1 MSDMKKKMNKFKE
14 LYKDKYEALEEA
26 LDVISSKDSV
36 DLSDYE
42 KLTHEFNSLLRQT
55 VKLVKRSDSIQRK
68 LRETREVLREKNDR
82 ILSDLEKAAEYVR
95 SLLPEKIDKEK
106 ISTDW
111 KFEPS
116 FRLGGDAFGYNKIDE
131 ENLAVYLLDVTG
143 HGIGS
148 ALHSI
153 SALNVIKY
161 QNLQNIDFKKPEEV
175 LKGLNKGF
183 QMSEHGEKFFTLWYG
198 VFNRKSSVMK
208 YSSAGHPPAMLA
220 HDGNIKMLEN
230 DNFVIGGLP
239 EFDFVSSEIEI
250 PAGSNLFVY
259 SDGVY
264 EVNVSEN
271 EIWDIDNLKNYYK
284 DKIEK
289 NSFNLDDLYRY
300 VLDLEGAESLEDD
313 FSAMVINFK

>member
-1 MSDMKKKMNKFKE
+1 MSDMKKNLNKFQE
-14 LYKDKYEALEEA
+14 LYKDKYEALDEA
-26 LDVISSKDSV
+26 LDVISSKGSV
-36 DLSDYE
+36 NISDYE
-42 KLTHEFNSLLRQT
+42 KLTGEFNSLLRQT
-55 VKLVKRSDSIQRK
+55 VKLVKRSDNIQKK

-95 SLLPEKIDKEK
+95 SLLPEKTDNEL

-111 KFEPS
+111 KFVPS

-131 ENLAVYLLDVTG
+131 DNIAFYLLDVTG

-148 ALHSI
+148 ALHSV
-153 SALNVIKY
+153 SALNVLKY

-198 VFNRKSSVMK
+198 VFNSKNSVMR

-220 HDGNIKMLEN
+220 HNGSVKMLEN

-239 EFDFVSSEIEI
+239 EFDFVSSEVKI
-250 PAGSNLFVY
+250 PVGSNLFVY

-264 EVNVSEN
+264 EVNISEN
-271 EIWDIDNLKNYYK
+271 KIWDIGNLEKYFKN
-284 DKIEK
+284 KIEK
-289 NSFNLDDLYRY
+289 RSFDLDDLYSY